1 MMQDYDIHELC
12 KLFPV
17 MSGEQFDALIEDIR
31 DNGLQSPI
39 ILFEGKILDGRHRYK
54 ACVNLG
60 IDADVEEYEG
70 DDPLAYV
77 ISHNLARRH
86 LDESQRAMIAGKI
99 ANMKAGDNRFTIAA
113 PIGASKISKADAA
126 KRLNVGTKS
135 VERARKVLDH
145 GTSELQQAVEEGKV
159 AVSVAAK
166 IAELPAEQQ
175 DRIIAEP
182 RPDQAIKKVAREEKE
197 QALAAKT
204 IEQSLQA
211 DKVYGVIYIDPPW
224 KFETFSENGMDRSA
238 DNHYPTMSIQS
249 LSELVMPAGKDCIM
263 FMWATVPML
272 PEAIDLLTDW
282 GFTYKS
288 HIAWVK
294 DRIGTG
300 YWTRNKHELL
310 LIATKGNV
318 PAPAMGMQPPSV
330 IELPLG
336 RHSEKPEFFADMIMS
351 LYPTTP
357 KIEIFARVGRVG
369 WDSMGNEAQ
378 DDEE

>member
-1 MMQDYDIHELC
+1 MMKDYEIHELC

-17 MSGEQFDALIEDIR
+17 MQAEQFDALVDDIR
-31 DNGLQSPI
+31 ANGLKSPVI
-39 ILFEGKILDGRHRYK
+39 IFEDKILDGRHRYK

-60 IDADVEEYEG
+60 IDADVEKYEG
-70 DDPLAYV
+70 DDPLGFV

-86 LDESQRAMIAGKI
+86 LDESQRAMIAARI
-99 ANMKAGDNRFTIAA
+99 ANLKDGQKKSRA
-113 PIGASKISKADAA
+113 PIGAASQSEAAD
-126 KRLNVGTKS
+126 RLSVGRRS
-135 VERARKVLDH
+135 VQRARTVIDK
-145 GTSELQQAVEEGKV
+145 GTAELQQAVEEGKV

-175 DRIIAEP
+175 TKIVAEA
-182 RPDQAIKKVAREEKE
+182 RPDQAIKKVAREGKE

-204 IEQSLQA
+204 IEQSTQT

-238 DNHYPTMSIQS
+238 DNHYPTMSMQS
-249 LSELVMPAGKDCIM
+249 LSQLAMPAANDCIM
-263 FMWATVPML
+263 FMWATVPMM

-330 IELPLG
+330 IELPVG
-336 RHSEKPEFFADMIMS
+336 RHSEKPEFFADMITS

-357 KIEIFARVGRVG
+357 KVEIFARIGRAG
-369 WDSMGNEAQ
+369 WDSIGNEAP
-378 DDEE
+378 DA

>member
-1 MMQDYDIHELC
+1 MMKDYEIHELC

-17 MSGEQFDALIEDIR
+17 MQAEQFDALVDDIR
-31 DNGLQSPI
+31 ANGLKSPVI
-39 ILFEGKILDGRHRYK
+39 IFEDKILDGRHRYK

-60 IDADVEEYEG
+60 IDADVEKYEG
-70 DDPLAYV
+70 DDPLGFV

-86 LDESQRAMIAGKI
+86 LDESQRAMIAARI
-99 ANMKAGDNRFTIAA
+99 ANLKDGQKKSRA
-113 PIGASKISKADAA
+113 PIGAASQSEAAD
-126 KRLNVGTKS
+126 RLSVGRRS
-135 VERARKVLDH
+135 VQRARTVIDK
-145 GTSELQQAVEEGKV
+145 GTAELQQAVEEGKV

-175 DRIIAEP
+175 TKIVAEA
-182 RPDQAIKKVAREEKE
+182 RPDQAIKKVAREGKE

-204 IEQSLQA
+204 IEQSTQT

-238 DNHYPTMSIQS
+238 DNHYPTMSMQS
-249 LSELVMPAGKDCIM
+249 LSQLAMPAANDCIM

-330 IELPLG
+330 IELPVG
-336 RHSEKPEFFADMIMS
+336 RHSEKPEFFADMITS

-357 KIEIFARVGRVG
+357 KVEIFARIGRAG
-369 WDSMGNEAQ
+369 WDSIGNEAP
-378 DDEE
+378 DA

>member
-1 MMQDYDIHELC
+1 MATQDLDVHELC

-17 MSGEQFDALIEDIR
+17 MGGDQFNALVEDIR
-31 DNGLQSPI
+31 TNGLLSPVV
-39 ILFEGKILDGRHRYK
+39 LYEGKILDGRHRYK

-60 IDADVEEYEG
+60 IEPDTEEYEG
-70 DDPLAYV
+70 EDPLAFV
-77 ISHNLARRH
+77 ISHNLSRRH
-86 LDESQRAMIAGKI
+86 LDESQRALIAGKI
-99 ANMKAGDNRFTIAA
+99 SNMRTGRPTKS
-113 PIGASKISKADAA
+113 ASIEAISKTDAA
-126 KRLNVGTKS
+126 KKLNVGKAS
-135 VERARKVLDH
+135 VERAKKVLDK
-145 GTSELQQAVEEGKV
+145 GTPELVQAVEDGKV

-166 IAELPAEQQ
+166 IAELPEEQQ
-175 DRIIAEP
+175 TKIVAEP

-204 IEQSLQA
+204 IEQSLTA

-238 DNHYPTMSIQS
+238 DNHYPTMSMQS

-294 DRIGTG
+294 DRMGTG

-330 IELPLG
+330 IELPIG
-336 RHSEKPEFFADMIMS
+336 RHSEKPAFFADMIAS

-357 KIEIFARVGRVG
+357 KVEIFARMGRPG
-369 WDSMGNEAQ
+369 WDVIGNEAP
-378 DDEE
+378 

>member
-1 MMQDYDIHELC
+1 MMNDLDIHELC
-12 KLFPV
+12 RLFPV
-17 MSGEQFDALIEDIR
+17 MQASQFDALVEDIR
-31 DNGLQSPI
+31 ANGLQSPV
-39 ILFEGKILDGRHRYK
+39 ILYEGKILDGRHRYK

-60 IDADVEEYEG
+60 IDADFEEFEG
-70 DDPLAYV
+70 ADPLSFV
-77 ISHNLARRH
+77 ISHNLSRRH

-99 ANMKAGDNRFTIAA
+99 ANMKLGSNQYTKGP
-113 PIGASKISKADAA
+113 PIGGGKVSVNDAA
-126 KRLNVGTKS
+126 KKLNVGARS
-135 VERARKVLDH
+135 VERAKKVLDT
-145 GTSELQQAVEEGKV
+145 GTAELQQAVEEGKV

-166 IAELPAEQQ
+166 IAELSEEQQ
-175 DRIIAEP
+175 AKIVAGP

-211 DKVYGVIYIDPPW
+211 EKVYGVIYIDPPW
-224 KFETFSENGMDRSA
+224 KFETYSENGMDRSA
-238 DNHYPTMSIQS
+238 DNHYPTMSVQS
-249 LSELVMPAGKDCIM
+249 LSELQMPAAKDCIM
-263 FMWATVPML
+263 FMWATVPMM

-318 PAPAMGMQPPSV
+318 PAPSMGMQPPSV
-330 IELPLG
+330 IELPVG
-336 RHSEKPEFFADMIMS
+336 RHSEKPEFFADMITS

-357 KIEIFARVGRVG
+357 KIEIFARMGRVG
-369 WDSMGNEAQ
+369 WDSMGNEAP
-378 DDEE
+378 DGE